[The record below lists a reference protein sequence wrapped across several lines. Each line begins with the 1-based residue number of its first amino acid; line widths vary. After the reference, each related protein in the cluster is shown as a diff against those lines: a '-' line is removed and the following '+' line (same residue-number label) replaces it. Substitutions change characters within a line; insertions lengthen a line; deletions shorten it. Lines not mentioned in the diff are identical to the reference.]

1 MRRGQLAA
9 KDGAVKTGT
18 GTRQENLLAN
28 DRPSW
33 WISLSNSTL
42 RDQSSDG
49 LDVDQSERGCWGQAW
64 RGALTAALGQTFS
77 IRDVAAEG
85 RGARASANSQR
96 FKRTTEM
103 LPSLLSTKS

>member
-18 GTRQENLLAN
+18 GTRQENLLGSVMTAY
-28 DRPSW
+28 SW
-33 WISLSNSTL
+33 WTSLTNSTL

-85 RGARASANSQR
+85 DCDWGTCQYKTARTGTQ
-96 FKRTTEM
+96 KG
-103 LPSLLSTKS
+103 